1 MKFLSLLKKSCPAAV
16 SALALVALPV
26 AVDALR
32 VIPTTYSGTND
43 VILFMG
49 MPTPPTFTG
58 TLKGFTETG
67 TAQTLALRAD
77 AVPNFSADGSKAVWG
92 TANGSTWNIKIG
104 NADGSGTVSTI
115 VSGTGSPMA
124 QNPSIS
130 PDGTKVAFT
139 YDNDL
144 YVMSTTANQTISA
157 SDRVIDSAAGY
168 NVANIPRFISNSK
181 IAYIGYQPGGG
192 CTTTYT
198 GVYVKDLTV
207 AGVGT
212 PITNTCFDP
221 PLSGPG
227 SGTTRI
233 TSGEVDISPDGQ
245 WAIYKGLQDRSFVRI
260 MKVDGSGSAISV
272 AEATGF
278 ATLYNPTF
286 SPDGTKVA
294 YFGTDNKIYAAT
306 FNTSTGAVGTPA
318 ALSIT
323 SPNYPFVWAP
333 AQAQVT
339 GATTTTSTTTTS
351 TTTTTAAPATTA
363 TTAATTATTAAAT
376 STTVANVYANAKPGV
391 TVTDSKVYTAPPSAV
406 SANSAIY
413 VLTEA
418 QNKVMDVQTLTPS
431 VCLPND
437 DELVFINSG
446 QCISQVVNAKT
457 RAVLRTLKIS
467 VVPDDIS
474 VVKIGNEIVTLA
486 PIYFDVMSS
495 TVDAK
500 AMARLKSLK
509 SKISAAGSVLLIGHS
524 GTLNGNS
531 PANVAISRDRASA
544 TLAALKSIG
553 AKGPFAISGV
563 GALDPANT
571 GKTEA
576 DQAKNR
582 RVVIA
587 LIP

>member
-1 MKFLSLLKKSCPAAV
+1 MKSLSRFSKALPVIA
-16 SALALVALPV
+16 SALALVAVPV

-32 VIPTTYSGTND
+32 ITPSTYSGTNG

-49 MPTPPTFTG
+49 APTPPTFTG
-58 TLKGFTETG
+58 TLKGFNEAG
-67 TAQTLALRAD
+67 TAQTLSLRAD
-77 AVPNFSADGSKAVWG
+77 AVPTFSADGSKAVWG

-104 NADGSGTVSTI
+104 DADGSGTASTI

-144 YVMSTTANQTISA
+144 YVMSTTANQTIST
-157 SDRVIDSAAGY
+157 SDRVIDSATGY
-168 NVANIPRFISNSK
+168 NVANIPRFISNTK

-212 PITNTCFDP
+212 PITNMCFDP
-221 PLSGPG
+221 PLFGPG

-260 MKVDGSGSAISV
+260 MKVDGTGSAISV
-272 AEATGF
+272 AEASGF

-294 YFGTDNKIYAAT
+294 YFGTDSKIYTAS
-306 FNTSTGAVGTPA
+306 FNTSTGVVGTPT

-333 AQAQVT
+333 TQAQVT
-339 GATTTTSTTTTS
+339 GTTTTTSTTSS
-351 TTTTTAAPATTA
+351 TTTTTLATT
-363 TTAATTATTAAAT
+363 TTAAAT
-376 STTVANVYANAKPGV
+376 TTTAKATITTISGGVYASAKPGI
-391 TVTDSKVYTAPPSAV
+391 TVTDSKVYTTAPAEV
-406 SANSAIY
+406 AADSAIN
-413 VLTEA
+413 VLTSA
-418 QNKVMDVQTLTPS
+418 QNKVMDIETLTPS
-431 VCLPND
+431 ICLPND
-437 DELVFINSG
+437 DELVFIDEG
-446 QCISQVVNAKT
+446 KCIAQVVNAKT
-457 RAVLRTLKIS
+457 RAVLRTLKTT
-467 VVPDDIS
+467 VVSDDIS
-474 VVKIGNEIVTLA
+474 ELKIGNAIVTLA
-486 PIYFDVMSS
+486 PVYFDAMSS
-495 TVDAK
+495 TLDATALARIKSIK
-500 AMARLKSLK
+500 AKV
-509 SKISAAGSVLLIGHS
+509 SAAGSVLVIGHS

-531 PANVAISRDRASA
+531 PANKAIARDRAIA
-544 TLAALKSIG
+544 TVAALKAAG
-553 AKGPFAISGV
+553 ATGPFAISGV
-563 GALDPANT
+563 GALAPAST

-582 RVVIA
+582 RAVIV